1 MKYLG
6 MVVNSDLSFLKSY
19 LYQYIALGPKL
30 INKNNFKKIIKGKI
44 NKQKT
49 QLLLK
54 VKLD

>member
-6 MVVNSDLSFLKSY
+6 MVVNSDFICWKSY

-44 NKQKT
+44 NK
-49 QLLLK
+49 
-54 VKLD
+54 